1 LNAMILSSLEN
12 REETMKITEKTKV
25 NVVVLK
31 FVGSLL
37 GEPDTTKVRRKV
49 RRLVEEEVRKV
60 VVDMSDLRWI
70 NSDGLGSLIAG
81 LSSLRNAGGDLRLAK
96 VSDNVQKILRITGLA
111 KVFKVY
117 STVDAAVNRFK

>member
-1 LNAMILSSLEN
+1 MILSSLEN

>member
-1 LNAMILSSLEN
+1 MILSSLEN

-96 VSDNVQKILRITGLA
+96 VSDNVQKLLRITGLA

>member
-1 LNAMILSSLEN
+1 MILSSLEN

-117 STVDAAVNRFK
+117 STVDAAVYRFM

>member
-1 LNAMILSSLEN
+1 
-12 REETMKITEKTKV
+12 MKITEKTKA

-49 RRLVEEEVRKV
+49 RRLVGEEVRKV

-96 VSDNVQKILRITGLA
+96 VSDNVQKLLRITGLA

-117 STVDAAVNRFK
+117 STVDAAVNRFM

>member
-1 LNAMILSSLEN
+1 MILSSHEN
-12 REETMKITEKTKV
+12 REETMKITEKTKA

-49 RRLVEEEVRKV
+49 RRLVGEEVRKV

-96 VSDNVQKILRITGLA
+96 VSDNVQKLLAITGLA

-117 STVDAAVNRFK
+117 STVDAAVNRFM